1 MKISINRYRLFM
13 MKRSII
19 MDMALNFS
27 LNSIILYQELVRN
40 KEYIVSKQFLRS
52 STSIGAN
59 VFEAS
64 AAASRKD
71 FANKMTIA
79 SKEARESYY
88 WLLLLK
94 EGKLVNI
101 ELDGL
106 VEDVLNIINVLTAIV
121 KSTRTSSTLK

>member
-1 MKISINRYRLFM
+1 
-13 MKRSII
+13 
-19 MDMALNFS
+19 MALNFS

>member
-1 MKISINRYRLFM
+1 M

-19 MDMALNFS
+19 MDMTLNFS
-27 LNSIILYQELVRN
+27 LNSIVLYQELVRN
-40 KEYIVSKQFLRS
+40 KEYIISKQFLRS

-121 KSTRTSSTLK
+121 NSTRTSSTLK

>member
-1 MKISINRYRLFM
+1 
-13 MKRSII
+13 

>member
-1 MKISINRYRLFM
+1 
-13 MKRSII
+13 
-19 MDMALNFS
+19 MDMTLNFS
-27 LNSIILYQELVRN
+27 LNSIVLYQELLRN
-40 KEYIVSKQFLRS
+40 KEYIISKQFLRS

-64 AAASRKD
+64 AAGSRKD

-106 VEDVLNIINVLTAIV
+106 LEDVLNIINVLTAIV
-121 KSTRTSSTLK
+121 KSTTASSTLK